1 MHKVASRGRFAQP
14 ARTTELLPV
23 HLRLPC
29 LVLSTWWLLAIWF
42 GLPGLVQVQP
52 AHALTVQVRSRT
64 TLSLRVQTLDARGA
78 PTLTVSGQLRDAAG
92 TGVGGAPLR
101 LHVVILGAA
110 SQDNQLRAARTA
122 PDAPP
127 RPAALPELVTTSAD
141 GSFAASVPLEQPL
154 TAAELHA
161 EVDYAGSDWLGPSHA
176 ETLLALDKPTAELRL
191 QSTVA
196 DVTTAAPVWPA
207 QVSLRLADGP
217 LAGATVQIL
226 VDGVLVESVA
236 TDAAGHAAVD
246 LPTQRLGK
254 PGLHRVQ
261 AALDAG
267 PGWNAA
273 LAQVEVRLL
282 GAVRVVLEQGE
293 GCDSGDWCLTGQ
305 LQLDDA
311 EATPVGGAAV
321 VLHAGQQELGRLVSD
336 ANGAFAAR
344 LRGAVLTDRLPPG
357 PAQLVAHVP
366 APGPWLHEGWSA
378 PLAIVVPEPPGL
390 GGWPYAA
397 ALAGLALAWFGA
409 WLRQRRARKE
419 AADAAEA
426 ALAGLPA
433 TALHHIGP
441 PAPPSCRL
449 RGQVWHGEHHRPVPA
464 VLYVCDEAGNRL
476 RTLAC
481 GANGFDVELTPGSW
495 QVQVE
500 LDEHE
505 PLQLP
510 VVLPHDG
517 TWDGCALRP
526 ASCRAVVRGHFAAA
540 VRRATGQSLDWGT
553 DTPRGVEPRWAQALR
568 RGHAELRAAVRV
580 VERAMYGPRTNP
592 AAVEEAQRAVQSTED
607 ANRSGGQRG

>member
-1 MHKVASRGRFAQP
+1 MPHRLHSLAA
-14 ARTTELLPV
+14 T
-23 HLRLPC
+23 LRW
-29 LVLSTWWLLAIWF
+29 LVLVSWVGWL
-42 GLPGLVQVQP
+42 GLGQAQS
-52 AHALTVQVRSRT
+52 AYALTVQVRSRT
-64 TLSLRVQTLDARGA
+64 ALSLRVQTLDARGA

-92 TGVGGAPLR
+92 NGVGGAPLR

-127 RPAALPELVTTSAD
+127 RPAALPELVTTLAD
-141 GSFAASVPLEQPL
+141 GTFAASVPLDQPL

-191 QSTVA
+191 HSAVS

-226 VDGVLVESVA
+226 VDGAVVESVA
-236 TDAAGHAAVD
+236 TDAAGRAAVD
-246 LPTQRLGK
+246 LPTERLGK

-267 PGWNAA
+267 PSWNAA

-282 GAVRVVLEQGE
+282 GAVRVSLLHGA
-293 GCDSGDWCLTGQ
+293 GCDGGDWCVTGQ
-305 LQLDDA
+305 VQLDGAD
-311 EATPVGGAAV
+311 ATPVAGAAV

-336 ANGAFAAR
+336 ASGAFAAK
-344 LRGAVLTDRLPPG
+344 LHGAVLTERLPPG

-378 PLAIVVPEPPGL
+378 PLAIVVPAPQGL
-390 GGWPYAA
+390 GGWPYAV
-397 ALAGLALAWFGA
+397 GLATVALTWLGL
-409 WLRQRRARKE
+409 WLRQRRAQRN
-419 AADAAEA
+419 AAEAAEA
-426 ALAGLPA
+426 ALAGLPS

-441 PAPPSCRL
+441 EAPPSCRL
-449 RGQVWHGEHHRPVPA
+449 RGQIWHGEYHRPVA
-464 VLYVCDEAGNRL
+464 ATLYVCDEAGNRVQ
-476 RTLAC
+476 TLVCDAS
-481 GANGFDVELTPGSW
+481 GFDVELTPGSW
-495 QVQVE
+495 QVMVE

-505 PLQLP
+505 PLTLP

-517 TWDGCALRP
+517 TWDGCVLRP

-540 VRRATGQSLDWGT
+540 VRRATGQSIDWGS
-553 DTPRGVEPRWAQALR
+553 DTPRSVEPRWAQALR
-568 RGHAELRAAVRV
+568 RGHAELRAAVRA
-580 VERAMYGPRTNP
+580 VERAMYGPRTDL
-592 AAVEEAQRAVQSTED
+592 AAVEQAQRAVQSTED
-607 ANRSGGQRG
+607 ANRSGGNRG